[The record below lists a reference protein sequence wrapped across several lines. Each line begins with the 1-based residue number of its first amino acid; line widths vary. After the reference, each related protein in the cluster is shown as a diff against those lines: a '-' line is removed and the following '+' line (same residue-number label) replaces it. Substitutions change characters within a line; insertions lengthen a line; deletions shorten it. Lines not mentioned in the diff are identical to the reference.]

1 MRLSKSVVIPKEAG
15 QFTHAAALALTT
27 QIAVCHLRCG
37 ISASHARR
45 PIENPMNDYDRRT
58 FLKHAGAAV
67 SAGAIAGPDALT
79 EPLKDAARALDPV
92 LLRSLGDAVLPESLT
107 EEGREA
113 AVVAFEVWLAG
124 FQPVAELRHP
134 YGGDVVP
141 YGPPDPEPGW
151 SAQLDALNLAA
162 GARHGSSFAGLDRSQ
177 RRAILDQQVEDEGQ
191 DFPLPARA
199 RHVAVGLMAHYFGSP
214 AANDLCYGRRIDR
227 ETCRST
233 DGVSQV
239 PPPLGA

>member
-124 FQPVAELRHP
+124 FQPVVGPAGPKRAEA
-134 YGGDVVP
+134 
-141 YGPPDPEPGW
+141 PGQGQRSPVGRW
-151 SAQLDALNLAA
+151 TQDSLAQRLQRSS
-162 GARHGSSFAGLDRSQ
+162 GA
-177 RRAILDQQVEDEGQ
+177 
-191 DFPLPARA
+191 
-199 RHVAVGLMAHYFGSP
+199 
-214 AANDLCYGRRIDR
+214 
-227 ETCRST
+227 
-233 DGVSQV
+233 
-239 PPPLGA
+239 